1 MLILSGHLGLVLEAA
16 GARMNIKDARVD
28 TFSLRARFYECV
40 KVHEWHSVSI
50 IYDVSLSLLMFGDN
64 TGPVWHSLTHLFPKI
79 QCYLLS
85 DEKWIKLNIKKGEIM
100 C

>member
-1 MLILSGHLGLVLEAA
+1 MVLEAA

-40 KVHEWHSVSI
+40 KVHEWYSVSI

-64 TGPVWHSLTHLFPKI
+64 TGPVWHSLTQNI
-79 QCYLLS
+79 MLLS
-85 DEKWIKLNIKKGEIM
+85 DEKWIKLNIKTGEIM